1 LRKQI
6 LKANEHEVE
15 FHEIKIVIF
24 HEFEITI
31 IRSKFYLFMRSKLTI
46 IFHNFDP
53 EVDTLIMRSK
63 LKKALLVNFDLMI
76 FLVTN
81 KSIMRSKLKKHY

>member
-1 LRKQI
+1 MRKQI

-31 IRSKFYLFMRSKLTI
+31 IRSKFYLFMRSRLTI